1 MNIIL
6 KPRAAFDIIMCGDFM
21 TEIQS
26 EIEEL
31 RKTLRYHSNRY
42 YNDDSPEIEDYE
54 YDMMMRRL
62 QELESKYPEYDS
74 PDSPT
79 KRVGG
84 SADNSFESV
93 AHTVRMES
101 LQDAFSEDELYDFE
115 KRVTDVVEHPRYCVE
130 PKIDGLSV
138 SLEYRNGV
146 FVRGSTRGD
155 GDVGEDVSGNLKV
168 IHNVPLRLKK
178 NIPFIEVRGEVY
190 MPKKSF
196 ERVVDRQLI
205 NGEKPFKN
213 PRNAA
218 AGSLRQKDSKI
229 TATRGLDIFVFNVQ
243 QIEGV
248 SLGSHK
254 ESLDF
259 LKELG
264 FNTIP
269 GYALVDTIEDAIKR
283 IESIGES
290 RGSLEYDIDGA
301 VIKVDDFAMRSALG
315 STSKF
320 PKWAVAFKYPPE
332 EKQTKLIDIEIAV
345 GRTGVLTPTAVLEP
359 VHLAGTTVSRATLHN
374 QDFIK
379 EKGIAVGDTVTV
391 RKAGDIIPEVL
402 CVNEHRSE
410 ECFIYP
416 DICPSCGSKVI
427 REEGEA
433 AIRCINPDC
442 PAQLLRNLI
451 HFCSRDAMDIE
462 GLGPA
467 IIETFVNHSLISKT
481 EDIYT
486 LTFAR
491 IEKANLDGF
500 KEKSINNIIS
510 SIEHSKGNDLSKLIF
525 ALGIRHIGAKAGKL
539 LADHFENMDNIMNAT
554 VQQML
559 EIDGF
564 GLVMAQSVFEF
575 FKNDKSKSLIESL
588 KKAGVNMRS
597 LSVVSD
603 NRFEGKTFV
612 LTGTLTAFTRAKA
625 SEIIEGYGG
634 KTSSSVS
641 KKTSYVLAGA
651 NAGSKL
657 DKANA
662 LGVEVI
668 SEERFQEMIK

>member
-1 MNIIL
+1 MKPAAAFAIIL
-6 KPRAAFDIIMCGDFM
+6 CGDFM
-21 TEIQS
+21 TEIQKK
-26 EIEEL
+26 IEEL
-31 RKTLRYHSNRY
+31 RKTLRYHSDRY

-54 YDMMMRRL
+54 YDMMMREL
-62 QELESKYPEYDS
+62 QELEEKYPEYDS

-93 AHTVRMES
+93 VHAVRMES
-101 LQDAFSEDELYDFE
+101 LQDAFSKDELYDFD
-115 KRVTDVVEHPRYCVE
+115 KRVHDVVDRPQYCVE

-168 IHNVPLRLKK
+168 IHNVPLKLNKA
-178 NIPFIEVRGEVY
+178 IPFIEVRGEVY

-196 ERVVDRQLI
+196 EKVVDRQLI

-229 TATRGLDIFVFNVQ
+229 AATRGLDIFVFNVQ

-248 SLGSHK
+248 ILSSHK

-269 GYALVDTIEDAIKR
+269 EYTLVNNIDDAISR
-283 IESIGES
+283 IDVIGES

-301 VIKVDDFAMRSALG
+301 VIKVDDFAMRAELG
-315 STSKF
+315 STAKF

-332 EKQTKLIDIEIAV
+332 EKQTKLVDIEIAV

-379 EKGIAVGDTVTV
+379 EKGIAIGDTVTV

-402 CVNEHRSE
+402 CVNEHCSVGYYTFPE
-410 ECFIYP
+410 T
-416 DICPSCGSKVI
+416 CPSCGSQVI

-467 IIETFVNHSLISKT
+467 ILETFVDHSLISKT
-481 EDIYT
+481 EDIYA
-486 LTFAR
+486 LTYSK
-491 IEKANLDGF
+491 IESAQLEGF
-500 KEKSINNIIS
+500 KEKSINNIMTS
-510 SIEHSKGNDLSKLIF
+510 VENSKKNDLSKLIF

-539 LADHFENMDNIMNAT
+539 LADHFKDIDSLMNAT
-554 VQQML
+554 AEQIL

-564 GLVMAQSVFEF
+564 GAVMAQSVFDF
-575 FKNDKSKSLIESL
+575 FKNDKTKSLIESL
-588 KKAGVNMRS
+588 KNAGVNMRS
-597 LSVVSD
+597 LSVVTD
-603 NRFEGKTFV
+603 TRFEGKTFV
-612 LTGTLTAFTRAKA
+612 LTGTLTSFTRAEA
-625 SEIIEGYGG
+625 SKIIESYGG

-641 KKTSYVLAGA
+641 KKTSYVLAGEA
-651 NAGSKL
+651 AGSKL

-668 SEERFQEMIK
+668 SEDEFQEMIK